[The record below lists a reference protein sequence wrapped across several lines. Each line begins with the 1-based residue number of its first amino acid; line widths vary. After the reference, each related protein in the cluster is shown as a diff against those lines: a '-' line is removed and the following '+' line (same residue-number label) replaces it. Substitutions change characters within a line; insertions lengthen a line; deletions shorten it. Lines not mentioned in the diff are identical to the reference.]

1 MPLFRSPGSGSG
13 LESAPVHL
21 RAPSVDRGVQSFV
34 WSVVFFLFLYFGMVV
49 VDVAKAT
56 ALIVSLVA
64 AFGIFLFVRTRG
76 GDAPS

>member
-1 MPLFRSPGSGSG
+1 MPLSRFPSG
-13 LESAPVHL
+13 LWARIAPVHL

-34 WSVVFFLFLYFGMVV
+34 WSAVFFLIMYFGMVV

-64 AFGIFLFVRTRG
+64 AFLIFLFVRTRG